1 MWFFEDVVVATPLS
15 RKGDVVPAGA
25 PTPKPIYEQKLRWRI
40 ERYITCELV
49 KSSLYRV
56 KETFM

>member
-1 MWFFEDVVVATPLS
+1 VVETPLS
-15 RKGDVVPAGA
+15 RKGDVVPVGA
-25 PTPKPIYEQKLRWRI
+25 PTPKSVYEQKLRWRI
-40 ERYITCELV
+40 ERYISCELV